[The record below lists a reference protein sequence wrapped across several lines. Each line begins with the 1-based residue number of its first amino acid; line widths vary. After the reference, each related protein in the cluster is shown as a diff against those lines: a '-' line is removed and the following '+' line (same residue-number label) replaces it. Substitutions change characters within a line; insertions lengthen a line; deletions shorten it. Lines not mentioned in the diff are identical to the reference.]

1 MAKQSKSTKTL
12 SKAQRSKIARAARF
26 AQLKT
31 MASKGYQRAAAK
43 GTRAVQAYLTKLHA
57 A

>member
-1 MAKQSKSTKTL
+1 MAKATKKSKLL
-12 SKAQRSKIARAARF
+12 SRAQRSAISRKARF

-43 GTRAVQAYLTKLHA
+43 GTRAVAQFLEKLHA
-57 A
+57 